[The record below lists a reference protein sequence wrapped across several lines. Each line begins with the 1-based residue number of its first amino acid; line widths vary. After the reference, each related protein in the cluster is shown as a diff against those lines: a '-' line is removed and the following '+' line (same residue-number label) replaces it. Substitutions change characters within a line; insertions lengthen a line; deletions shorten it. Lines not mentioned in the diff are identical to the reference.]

1 MNGNKLVVI
10 CDQNKYL
17 MSKFRMDYKNKY
29 YWTFR
34 IESSRYYGEKDPDSL
49 GFITEEN
56 REAWQR
62 FIQNKINELMKAET
76 MESPEFKECLANVQE
91 ERRKREEY
99 DRREKELR
107 IKHAEERQRRSCM
120 EKPKIAYIPKGLTV
134 DYEKEYGRLIRQEVS
149 FVPTVEDD
157 FLYQLRFLER
167 WYKKSV
173 PQLIE
178 LKRPDA
184 AYAVAVEL
192 CLQLPD
198 FVFRRD
204 IEGYL
209 KPKKPRLRK
218 LIEGAFSALVD
229 SVKAWNNDE
238 KRRWVCDLIF
248 KQTKYYH
255 DFRGLQK
262 VMLQMMPSEPYV
274 GEPVAV
280 VREKSEEDLLLERKL
295 KREEQQRLEAEKEA
309 QSVIPLNED
318 YETRIF
324 ASSIVDW
331 DCRMIS
337 HLMHD
342 ENKHIKALANRG
354 EYQEAALR
362 FMQLAKSMCRHFIS
376 DEHYCYFD
384 DLYSPEYAIDYL
396 VDFFNEL
403 EKEGKL
409 PEETK
414 VYLKKAWQE
423 IMETECHLSYGIL
436 NKEML

>member
-1 MNGNKLVVI
+1 M
-10 CDQNKYL
+10 
-17 MSKFRMDYKNKY
+17 
-29 YWTFR
+29 
-34 IESSRYYGEKDPDSL
+34 EPDSL
-49 GFITEEN
+49 SIITDEN

-62 FIQNKINELMKAET
+62 FVENKINELMKPET
-76 MESPEFKECLANVQE
+76 MDSREFKECLMYVQE
-91 ERRKREEY
+91 EKRKREEY
-99 DRREKELR
+99 ERREKELR
-107 IKHAEERQRRSCM
+107 IKHADERRRRSSM
-120 EKPKIAYIPKGLTV
+120 ERPKIAYIPKGLTV
-134 DYEKEYGRLIRQEVS
+134 DYEKEYGRLIRQEVT

-184 AYAVAVEL
+184 AYAVAMEL
-192 CLQLPD
+192 CRQLPD

-218 LIEGAFSALVD
+218 LIEGAFGALVD
-229 SVKAWNNDE
+229 SVKAWNNEE
-238 KRRWVCDLIF
+238 KRRWVNDFIF
-248 KQTKYYH
+248 KQTRYYY
-255 DFRGLQK
+255 DYRGLQK
-262 VMLQMMPSEPYV
+262 VMLQMMPSEPLV

-309 QSVIPLNED
+309 RSVIPLNED

-324 ASSIVDW
+324 ASSNVGW
-331 DCRMIS
+331 DCNLIS
-337 HLMHD
+337 LLMY
-342 ENKHIKALANRG
+342 EANERIMALANRG
-354 EYQEAALR
+354 KYQEAALR
-362 FMQLAKSMCRHFIS
+362 FMQLTKSMCRHFIS

-384 DLYSPEYAIDYL
+384 DLYSPEYAIDDL

-403 EKEGKL
+403 ANEGKL
-409 PEETK
+409 PDETK
-414 VYLKKAWQE
+414 EYLKKAWQE
-423 IMETECHLSYGIL
+423 IMETECHQGYGMLSKGLMID
-436 NKEML
+436 

>member
-1 MNGNKLVVI
+1 MK
-10 CDQNKYL
+10 
-17 MSKFRMDYKNKY
+17 SEY
-29 YWTFR
+29 YWTFK
-34 IESSRYYGEKDPDSL
+34 IETSRFGGVMGPSCDYV
-49 GFITEEN
+49 TEEN
-56 REAWQR
+56 KETWQR
-62 FIQNKINELMKAET
+62 FVEQKIREVMKSET
-76 MESPEFKECLANVQE
+76 MDTQEFKECLMYVE
-91 ERRKREEY
+91 EEKRKREEY
-99 DRREKELR
+99 ERREKELR
-107 IKHAEERQRRSCM
+107 IKHADERRRRSSM

-134 DYEKEYGRLIRQEVS
+134 DYEKEYGRLIRQEVT

-178 LKRPDA
+178 LERPDA

-192 CLQLPD
+192 CRQLPD
-198 FVFRRD
+198 FVYRRD

-218 LIEGAFSALVD
+218 LIEGAFAALVD
-229 SVKAWNNDE
+229 SVKAWNNEE
-238 KRRWVCDLIF
+238 KRRWVNDFIF
-248 KQTKYYH
+248 KQTRYYH

-262 VMLQMMPSEPYV
+262 VMLQMMPSEPLI

-280 VREKSEEDLLLERKL
+280 VREKSDEDLLLERKL
-295 KREEQQRLEAEKEA
+295 KREEQQRLEDEKEA
-309 QSVIPLNED
+309 RSVIPLNED

-324 ASSIVDW
+324 ASSNVGW
-331 DCRMIS
+331 DCDLIS
-337 HLMHD
+337 YLMHD
-342 ENKHIKALANRG
+342 ENERIMSLANRG

-384 DLYSPEYAIDYL
+384 DLYSPEYAIDDL

-403 EKEGKL
+403 ANEGKL
-409 PEETK
+409 PDETK
-414 VYLKKAWQE
+414 EYLKKAWQE
-423 IMETECHLSYGIL
+423 IKETECHQNYCMLSKKL
-436 NKEML
+436 L

>member
-1 MNGNKLVVI
+1 
-10 CDQNKYL
+10 
-17 MSKFRMDYKNKY
+17 MDYKNKY

-34 IESSRYYGEKDPDSL
+34 IESSRYYGEMEPDSL
-49 GFITEEN
+49 SIITDEN

-62 FIQNKINELMKAET
+62 FVVNKINELMKPET
-76 MESPEFKECLANVQE
+76 MDTQEFQECLMYVE
-91 ERRKREEY
+91 EEKRKREEY
-99 DRREKELR
+99 ERREKELR
-107 IKHAEERQRRSCM
+107 IKHAEERQRRSSM

-134 DYEKEYGRLIRQEVS
+134 DYEKEYGRLIRQEVT

-192 CLQLPD
+192 CRQLPD

-209 KPKKPRLRK
+209 KPKKPRMRK
-218 LIEGAFSALVD
+218 LIEGAFAALVD
-229 SVKAWNNDE
+229 SVKAWNNEE
-238 KRRWVCDLIF
+238 KRRWVNDFIF

-262 VMLQMMPSEPYV
+262 VMLQMMPSESLV

-295 KREEQQRLEAEKEA
+295 KREEQRRLEAEKEA
-309 QSVIPLNED
+309 RSVIPLNED

-324 ASSIVDW
+324 ASSNVGW
-331 DCRMIS
+331 GCNLIS
-337 HLMHD
+337 LLMYE
-342 ENKHIKALANRG
+342 ENERIMALANRG

-384 DLYSPEYAIDYL
+384 DLYSPEYAIDDL

-403 EKEGKL
+403 ANEGKL

-414 VYLKKAWQE
+414 EYLKKAWQE
-423 IMETECHLSYGIL
+423 IMETECHQGYGMLSKGLMIDC
-436 NKEML
+436 

>member
-1 MNGNKLVVI
+1 MNTE
-10 CDQNKYL
+10 
-17 MSKFRMDYKNKY
+17 Y

-56 REAWQR
+56 REVWLR
-62 FIQNKINELMKAET
+62 FIQNKINELMKPET
-76 MESPEFKECLANVQE
+76 MDSQEFKECLMYVE
-91 ERRKREEY
+91 EEKRKREEY
-99 DRREKELR
+99 SRREKELR
-107 IKHAEERQRRSCM
+107 IKHAEERQRRSSI

-134 DYEKEYGRLIRQEVS
+134 DYEKEYGRLIRQEVT

-173 PQLIE
+173 PQMIGLG
-178 LKRPDA
+178 RPDA

-192 CLQLPD
+192 CRQLPD

-229 SVKAWNNDE
+229 SVKAWNNDD
-238 KRRWVCDLIF
+238 KRRWVNDFIF
-248 KQTKYYH
+248 KQTRYYH
-255 DFRGLQK
+255 DFRGLQT

-280 VREKSEEDLLLERKL
+280 VREKSDEDLLLERKL
-295 KREEQQRLEAEKEA
+295 KREEQRRLEAEKEA
-309 QSVIPLNED
+309 RSVIPLNED

-324 ASSIVDW
+324 AGRNVDW
-331 DCRMIS
+331 DCTTIW
-337 HLMHD
+337 HLMLQ
-342 ENKHIKALANRG
+342 ENERIEALANG
-354 EYQEAALR
+354 GDYQTAALR
-362 FMQLAKSMCRHFIS
+362 FMQLIKSMCRHFIC

-384 DLYSPEYAIDYL
+384 DMYSPEYAIDDL
-396 VDFFNEL
+396 IDFFNGLAE
-403 EKEGKL
+403 EGKL

-414 VYLKKAWQE
+414 EFLKKAWQE
-423 IMETECHLSYGIL
+423 IMETECHQSYG
-436 NKEML
+436 MLSKKLL

>member
-1 MNGNKLVVI
+1 
-10 CDQNKYL
+10 
-17 MSKFRMDYKNKY
+17 
-29 YWTFR
+29 
-34 IESSRYYGEKDPDSL
+34 
-49 GFITEEN
+49 
-56 REAWQR
+56 
-62 FIQNKINELMKAET
+62 
-76 MESPEFKECLANVQE
+76 
-91 ERRKREEY
+91 
-99 DRREKELR
+99 
-107 IKHAEERQRRSCM
+107 M

-134 DYEKEYGRLIRQEVS
+134 DYEKEYGRLIQQEVT

-192 CLQLPD
+192 CRQLPD

-229 SVKAWNNDE
+229 SVKAWNNEE
-238 KRRWVCDLIF
+238 KRRWVNDFIF
-248 KQTKYYH
+248 KQTRYYH
-255 DFRGLQK
+255 DYRGLQK
-262 VMLQMMPSEPYV
+262 VMLQMMPSEPLI

-280 VREKSEEDLLLERKL
+280 VREKSEEDLQLERKL
-295 KREEQQRLEAEKEA
+295 KREEQRRLEAEKEA
-309 QSVIPLNED
+309 RSVIPLNED

-324 ASSIVDW
+324 AGRNVDW
-331 DCRMIS
+331 DCTTIW
-337 HLMHD
+337 HLMLQ
-342 ENKHIKALANRG
+342 ENERIEALANG
-354 EYQEAALR
+354 GDYQTAALR
-362 FMQLAKSMCRHFIS
+362 FMQLIKSMCRHFIC

-384 DLYSPEYAIDYL
+384 DMYSPEYAIDDL
-396 VDFFNEL
+396 IDFFNGLAE
-403 EKEGKL
+403 EGKL

-414 VYLKKAWQE
+414 EYLKKAWQE
-423 IMETECHLSYGIL
+423 IKDTECYHDYGLPRKGIFE
-436 NKEML
+436 N

>member
-1 MNGNKLVVI
+1 MGPS
-10 CDQNKYL
+10 CDYVT
-17 MSKFRMDYKNKY
+17 D
-29 YWTFR
+29 
-34 IESSRYYGEKDPDSL
+34 
-49 GFITEEN
+49 EN

-62 FIQNKINELMKAET
+62 FVENKISEIMKPET
-76 MESPEFKECLANVQE
+76 MQLPEFKEFLEKVNKDKE
-91 ERRKREEY
+91 WRRNQAIRAEQ
-99 DRREKELR
+99 LR
-107 IKHAEERQRRSCM
+107 IKAADDRRRRASM

-134 DYEKEYGRLIRQEVS
+134 DYEKEYGRLIRQEVT

-167 WYKKSV
+167 WYNKSV

-192 CLQLPD
+192 CRQLPD
-198 FVFRRD
+198 FVFRKH

-218 LIEGAFSALVD
+218 LIEGAFAALVD
-229 SVKAWNNDE
+229 SVKAWNNEE
-238 KRRWVCDLIF
+238 KRRWVYDFIF

-262 VMLQMMPSEPYV
+262 VMQQMMPSETLI

-280 VREKSEEDLLLERKL
+280 VREKSDEELLLERKL

-309 QSVIPLNED
+309 HSVIPLNED
-318 YETRIF
+318 YETKIF
-324 ASSIVDW
+324 ARSNVGWECDL
-331 DCRMIS
+331 IS
-337 HLMHD
+337 FLMHD
-342 ENKHIKALANRG
+342 ENERIKALANRG

-384 DLYSPEYAIDYL
+384 DLYSPEYAIGYL

-403 EKEGKL
+403 ANEGKL
-409 PEETK
+409 PDETK
-414 VYLKKAWQE
+414 EYLKKAWQE
-423 IMETECHLSYGIL
+423 IMESECHQSYG
-436 NKEML
+436 MLSKKLLYSPFPA

>member
-1 MNGNKLVVI
+1 MKTE
-10 CDQNKYL
+10 
-17 MSKFRMDYKNKY
+17 Y

-34 IESSRYYGEKDPDSL
+34 IESSRYYGEKDHDSL

-56 REAWQR
+56 KETWLR

-91 ERRKREEY
+91 EKRRREEY
-99 DRREKELR
+99 GRREKELR
-107 IKHAEERQRRSCM
+107 IKHADERRRRASI
-120 EKPKIAYIPKGLTV
+120 ERPKIAYIPKGLTV

-173 PQLIE
+173 PQLIGLE
-178 LKRPDA
+178 RPDA

-192 CLQLPD
+192 CRQLPD

-218 LIEGAFSALVD
+218 LIEGAFAALVD
-229 SVKAWNNDE
+229 SVKAWNNEE
-238 KRRWVCDLIF
+238 KRRWVNDFTF
-248 KQTKYYH
+248 KQTRYYH
-255 DFRGLQK
+255 DYRGLQK
-262 VMLQMMPSEPYV
+262 VMLQMMPSEPLV

-324 ASSIVDW
+324 ASSNVGW
-331 DCRMIS
+331 DCDLIS
-337 HLMHD
+337 YLMHD
-342 ENKHIKALANRG
+342 ENERIMSLANRG

-384 DLYSPEYAIDYL
+384 DLYSPEYAIDDL

-409 PEETK
+409 PNETK
-414 VYLKKAWQE
+414 EYLKKAWQE
-423 IMETECHLSYGIL
+423 IKETECHQNYGMLSKKL
-436 NKEML
+436 L

>member
-1 MNGNKLVVI
+1 MGPS
-10 CDQNKYL
+10 CDYVT
-17 MSKFRMDYKNKY
+17 D
-29 YWTFR
+29 
-34 IESSRYYGEKDPDSL
+34 
-49 GFITEEN
+49 EN

-62 FIQNKINELMKAET
+62 FVENKISEIMKPET
-76 MESPEFKECLANVQE
+76 MQLPEFKEFLEKVNKDKE
-91 ERRKREEY
+91 WRRNQAIRAEQ
-99 DRREKELR
+99 LR
-107 IKHAEERQRRSCM
+107 IKAADDRRRRASM

-134 DYEKEYGRLIRQEVS
+134 DYEKEYGRLIRQEVT

-192 CLQLPD
+192 CRQLPD
-198 FVFRRD
+198 FVFRKD

-218 LIEGAFSALVD
+218 LIEGAFAALVD
-229 SVKAWNNDE
+229 SVKAWNNEE
-238 KRRWVCDLIF
+238 KRRWVYDFIF

-262 VMLQMMPSEPYV
+262 VMQQMMPSETLI

-280 VREKSEEDLLLERKL
+280 VREKSDEELLLERKL

-309 QSVIPLNED
+309 HSVIPLNED
-318 YETRIF
+318 YETKIF
-324 ASSIVDW
+324 ARSNVGWECDL
-331 DCRMIS
+331 IS
-337 HLMHD
+337 FLMHD
-342 ENKHIKALANRG
+342 ENERIKALANRG

-384 DLYSPEYAIDYL
+384 DLYSPEYAIGYL

-403 EKEGKL
+403 ANEGKL
-409 PEETK
+409 PDETK
-414 VYLKKAWQE
+414 EYLKKAWQE
-423 IMETECHLSYGIL
+423 IMESECHQSYG
-436 NKEML
+436 MLSKKLLYSPFPA

>member
-1 MNGNKLVVI
+1 
-10 CDQNKYL
+10 
-17 MSKFRMDYKNKY
+17 MDYKNKY

-34 IESSRYYGEKDPDSL
+34 IEASRYYGEKDPDSL

-56 REAWQR
+56 REVWQR
-62 FIQNKINELMKAET
+62 FVQNKISELMKPET
-76 MESPEFKECLANVQE
+76 MESPEFKECLMYVEE

-99 DRREKELR
+99 ERREKELR
-107 IKHAEERQRRSCM
+107 IKHADERRRRSSM

-134 DYEKEYGRLIRQEVS
+134 DYEKEYGRLIRQEVT
-149 FVPTVEDD
+149 FVPTVDDD

-192 CLQLPD
+192 CRQLPD
-198 FVFRRD
+198 FVFRID

-218 LIEGAFSALVD
+218 LIEGAFAALVD
-229 SVKAWNNDE
+229 SVKAWNNEE
-238 KRRWVCDLIF
+238 KRRWVNDFIF
-248 KQTKYYH
+248 KQTRYYH

-262 VMLQMMPSEPYV
+262 VMLQMMPSEPMV

-280 VREKSEEDLLLERKL
+280 VREKSEEDLLLERKV
-295 KREEQQRLEAEKEA
+295 KREELQRLEAEKEA
-309 QSVIPLNED
+309 RSVIPLNED

-324 ASSIVDW
+324 ASSNVGW
-331 DCRMIS
+331 DCDLIS
-337 HLMHD
+337 YLMHE
-342 ENKHIKALANRG
+342 ENERIKALANRG

-362 FMQLAKSMCRHFIS
+362 FMQMAKSMCRHFIS

-384 DLYSPEYAIDYL
+384 DLYSPEYAIDDL

-403 EKEGKL
+403 EKEEKL
-409 PEETK
+409 PEDTK
-414 VYLKKAWQE
+414 EFLKKAWQE
-423 IMETECHLSYGIL
+423 IMETECHQSYG
-436 NKEML
+436 MLSKKLL

>member
-1 MNGNKLVVI
+1 
-10 CDQNKYL
+10 
-17 MSKFRMDYKNKY
+17 MDYKNKY

-34 IESSRYYGEKDPDSL
+34 IETSRFGGVMGSSCDYVTD
-49 GFITEEN
+49 EN

-62 FIQNKINELMKAET
+62 FVENKISEIMKPET
-76 MESPEFKECLANVQE
+76 MQLPEFKEFLEKVNKDKE
-91 ERRKREEY
+91 WRRNQAIRAEQ
-99 DRREKELR
+99 LR
-107 IKHAEERQRRSCM
+107 IKAADDRRRRASM

-134 DYEKEYGRLIRQEVS
+134 DYEKEYGRLIRQEVT

-192 CLQLPD
+192 CRQLPD
-198 FVFRRD
+198 FVFRKD

-218 LIEGAFSALVD
+218 LIEGAFAALVD
-229 SVKAWNNDE
+229 SVKAWNNEE
-238 KRRWVCDLIF
+238 KRRWVYDFIF

-262 VMLQMMPSEPYV
+262 VMQQMMPSETLI

-280 VREKSEEDLLLERKL
+280 VREKSDEELLLERKL

-309 QSVIPLNED
+309 HSVIPLNED
-318 YETRIF
+318 YETKIF
-324 ASSIVDW
+324 ARSNVGWECDL
-331 DCRMIS
+331 IS
-337 HLMHD
+337 FLMHD
-342 ENKHIKALANRG
+342 ENERIKALANRG

-384 DLYSPEYAIDYL
+384 DLYSPEYAIGYL

-403 EKEGKL
+403 ANEGKL
-409 PEETK
+409 PDETK
-414 VYLKKAWQE
+414 EYLKKAWQE
-423 IMETECHLSYGIL
+423 IMESECHQSYG
-436 NKEML
+436 MLSKKLLYSPFPA

>member
-1 MNGNKLVVI
+1 
-10 CDQNKYL
+10 
-17 MSKFRMDYKNKY
+17 MDYKNKY

-34 IESSRYYGEKDPDSL
+34 IETSRFGGVMGSSCDYVTD
-49 GFITEEN
+49 EN

-62 FIQNKINELMKAET
+62 FVENKISEIMKPET
-76 MESPEFKECLANVQE
+76 MQLPEFKEFLEKVNKDKE
-91 ERRKREEY
+91 WRRNQAIRAEQ
-99 DRREKELR
+99 LR
-107 IKHAEERQRRSCM
+107 IKAADDRRRRASM

-134 DYEKEYGRLIRQEVS
+134 DYEKEYGRLIRQEVT

-192 CLQLPD
+192 CRQLPD
-198 FVFRRD
+198 FVFRKD

-218 LIEGAFSALVD
+218 LIEGAFAALVD
-229 SVKAWNNDE
+229 SVKAWNNEE
-238 KRRWVCDLIF
+238 KRRWVYDFIF

-262 VMLQMMPSEPYV
+262 VMQQMIPSETLT

-280 VREKSEEDLLLERKL
+280 VREKSDEELLLERKL

-309 QSVIPLNED
+309 HSVIPLNED
-318 YETRIF
+318 YETKIF
-324 ASSIVDW
+324 ARSNVGWECDL
-331 DCRMIS
+331 IS
-337 HLMHD
+337 FLMHD
-342 ENKHIKALANRG
+342 ENERIKALANSG

-384 DLYSPEYAIDYL
+384 DLYSPEYAIGYL

-403 EKEGKL
+403 ANEGKL
-409 PEETK
+409 PDETK
-414 VYLKKAWQE
+414 EYLKKAWQE
-423 IMETECHLSYGIL
+423 IMESECHQSYG
-436 NKEML
+436 MLSKKLLYSPFPA